1 MLLGVHMGEEEHY
14 RIGQLAKK
22 ANVTVRTI
30 RYYESLGLLKTKDR
44 GEGGQR
50 IFSDKDLVYLQRIKQ
65 LKKYG
70 LSLDDITEIIRMGE
84 QDVTGEKRR
93 IELLKQYR
101 EKLSKAIQRRK
112 GLDDLIDELSWHI
125 EQLEQVDQFQACPGA
140 ACATC
145 DFYDMCEFK
154 DVIYAKESKQHA

>member
-1 MLLGVHMGEEEHY
+1 MKDEQQY

-22 ANVTVRTI
+22 AGVTVRAI
-30 RYYESLGLLKTKDR
+30 RYYESLGLLKDKDR

-50 IFSDKDLVYLQRIKQ
+50 IFSDKDLVYLERIKQ

-70 LSLDDITEIIRMGE
+70 LSLDEIAEIIRMGE

-93 IELLKQYR
+93 LELLKQYR

-112 GLDDLIDELSWHI
+112 GLDDLIGELSWHI
-125 EQLEQVDQFQACPGA
+125 EQLERVDQFQSCPGE
-140 ACATC
+140 ACAVC

-154 DVIYAKESKQHA
+154 DIVYKKEGVK